1 MKKMNKKGFTLIE
14 LLAVIVILAI
24 IMVIAVPQILNVID
38 KSRESAWES
47 NIKMIEEAI
56 ETNEA
61 LITTN
66 MTTENGAVSVLSEA
80 GCKSANITKMADID
94 TTATTIAD
102 GDFQAEEKGSDG
114 AITKQKSCAIVVSAK
129 AGGEFNGRT
138 AQKITCTPSGCLHA
152 NAQ

>member
-38 KSRESAWES
+38 KSRESAWNS
-47 NIKMIEEAI
+47 NVKMIEEAI

-66 MTTENGAVSVLSEA
+66 MTTENGAVSVLSEE

-102 GDFQAEEKGSDG
+102 GTYVAATGCKFKVSPTANGNFKNQA
-114 AITKQKSCAIVVSAK
+114 
-129 AGGEFNGRT
+129 
-138 AQKITCTPSGCLHA
+138 AQDITCTASGCSHTA
-152 NAQ
+152 SATE